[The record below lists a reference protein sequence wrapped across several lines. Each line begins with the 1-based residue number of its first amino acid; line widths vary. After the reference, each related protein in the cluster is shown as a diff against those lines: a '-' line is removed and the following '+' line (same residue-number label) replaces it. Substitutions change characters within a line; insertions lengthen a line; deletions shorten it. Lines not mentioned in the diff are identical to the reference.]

1 MAASLEPGR
10 AAEFP
15 GRRRRPGVSRAGL
28 RAPSPPG
35 PGPGPARRG
44 GAGGS
49 SLPEGGPGGWV
60 PPEEEPAGRPGV
72 RPAGACPTRG
82 TPDRA
87 DVRPAGTAVPPAG
100 AAPAGRTGRVPPG
113 RTDRVPPG
121 RTDREAAGRTGG
133 VAAGAP
139 RL

>member
-35 PGPGPARRG
+35 PGPGPA
-44 GAGGS
+44 
-49 SLPEGGPGGWV
+49 
-60 PPEEEPAGRPGV
+60 GRPGV
-72 RPAGACPTRG
+72 RRAGACPTRG

-100 AAPAGRTGRVPPG
+100 AAPAGRTDREPPG